1 MAAQRAVPLPI
12 NTEKTNLMSSID
24 DLPRSVW
31 GVQPEAVEEHLS
43 GLVARCQAAEAQL
56 ADWRHRAIRA
66 EAALKHAQPT
76 PATEGSGVPSG
87 TRHEAALIL
96 QRAEAEAK
104 ARKARW
110 AEDLQAAE
118 DELATTRSQ
127 IDALRK
133 DFHALL
139 EGVATAVARRDATP
153 T

>member
-1 MAAQRAVPLPI
+1 MP
-12 NTEKTNLMSSID
+12 SIE

-43 GLVARCQAAEAQL
+43 QLVARCQAAESEL
-56 ADWRHRAIRA
+56 ADWRQRAVRA
-66 EAALKHAQPT
+66 EAALKLAQAT
-76 PATEGSGVPSG
+76 PAGDASGSIQSD
-87 TRHEAALIL
+87 TRREAVLIL

-110 AEDLQAAE
+110 AEDLRQAE
-118 DELATTRSQ
+118 EELATTRTQ

-139 EGVATAVARRDATP
+139 EGVASAVARRDSNQL
-153 T
+153 

>member
-1 MAAQRAVPLPI
+1 
-12 NTEKTNLMSSID
+12 MSSIE

-43 GLVARCQAAEAQL
+43 ELSARCQAAESEL
-56 ADWRHRAIRA
+56 ADWRQRAIRA
-66 EAALKHAQPT
+66 EAALKLANAS
-76 PATEGSGVPSG
+76 PATNGNASSIQSE
-87 TRHEAALIL
+87 TRREAALIL

-110 AEDLQAAE
+110 AEDLRIAE
-118 DELATTRSQ
+118 DELATTRTQ

-139 EGVATAVARRDATP
+139 EGVAAAVARRDSNQR
-153 T
+153 

>member
-1 MAAQRAVPLPI
+1 MP
-12 NTEKTNLMSSID
+12 SIE

-43 GLVARCQAAEAQL
+43 QLVARCQAAEVEL
-56 ADWRHRAIRA
+56 AAWRQRAIKA
-66 EAALKHAQPT
+66 EAALKLAKSN
-76 PATEGSGVPSG
+76 PASDASGMTIPSE
-87 TRHEAALIL
+87 TRREATLIL

-110 AEDLQAAE
+110 SEDLRQAE
-118 DELATTRSQ
+118 EELATTRSQ

-139 EGVATAVARRDATP
+139 EGVATAVARRDSTQK
-153 T
+153 